1 MLKYL
6 IAVTEALALATVLL
20 GLLYAYVNSAYGAR
34 GRNALHIGVG
44 AGFAAA
50 AVMAFLKNTTNLV
63 HTNIWNMR
71 IFATSLF
78 ALLLFALFSV
88 KSLRKKGA
96 LVGTA
101 AAAVLAFTL
110 VFYSFPDVLAYP
122 FTFTSN
128 GISLLSTDYLYRFI
142 GWSFGVI
149 LMVVLFAATMSAAQR
164 VDLSAAGAVLG
175 VVLGVNAVQQATKI
189 IQVLYAR
196 RKLKGH
202 LWFEIVRHASNFSDL
217 FVYVTLLAAIVIPVS
232 LWIASFHVNEPY
244 ENPAQHRRIRAN
256 WRSARR
262 WSAAVIVCALLAV
275 SNLTWVDAIAN
286 RPVELSPVEDCEIV
300 GDNVCVPL
308 ERVEDGHLHRFGYT
322 TPDGYNVRFIVIKK
336 PNAVSYGV
344 GLDACDICGETG
356 YYERD
361 GQIVCKLCDVVMNIN
376 TIGFKGGCNP
386 HRHRLQRGGRLHRC
400 ADGHTHRAPDG
411 IQEVRG

>member
-6 IAVTEALALATVLL
+6 ITVTEGLALTAVLL
-20 GLLYAYVNSAYGAR
+20 GLLYAYVTGAYGAK
-34 GRNALHIGVG
+34 GRKALTIGVC

-50 AVMAFLKNTTNLV
+50 VVMAIMKNKTNLV
-63 HTNIWNMR
+63 HTNTWNMR
-71 IFATSLF
+71 IFVTSLIALVVF
-78 ALLLFALFSV
+78 AAFSI
-88 KSLRKKGA
+88 KGPRKKGG
-96 LVGTA
+96 LIA
-101 AAAVLAFTL
+101 AAAASVLAFTL
-110 VFYSFPDVLAYP
+110 VFYAFPDVLAYP

-142 GWSFGVI
+142 GWTFGVI
-149 LMVVLFAATMSAAQR
+149 LMIVTFAATMTVAKRAE
-164 VDLSAAGAVLG
+164 LSAAGAVLG
-175 VVLGVNAVQQATKI
+175 VVLGINAVQQATKI

-196 RKLKGH
+196 RKIKGH
-202 LWFEIVRHASNFSDL
+202 LWFEIVRHASNFSDV
-217 FVYVTLLAAIVIPVS
+217 FVYATLLAAIVIPVS
-232 LWIASFHVNEPY
+232 LWIASMHVNEPY

-262 WSAAVIVCALLAV
+262 WSATVIVCAALAV
-275 SNLTWVDAIAN
+275 SNLTWVNAIAN
-286 RPVELSPVEDCEIV
+286 RPVELSPVEECELV

-308 ERVEDGHLHRFGYT
+308 ERVEDGHLHRFAYT

-336 PNAVSYGV
+336 PNASSYGV

-386 HRHRLQRGGRLHRC
+386 IVIDYSVEGGFIIVPTYTLIDHQ
-400 ADGHTHRAPDG
+400 T
-411 IQEVRG
+411 EFKK